1 MNKAKIISELETIV
15 AARLFG
21 RQPWLADRETY
32 SAVKRKLIQMGLVEQ
47 VGDEPLTQVGDEPLT
62 WQITPLGKELDVDL
76 FEVFMGIKWK
86 CDVPIILAEHGLLN
100 ESEFDAILE
109 CMSEANADL
118 SGYVK
123 RAYFVYRKVGWVP
136 YVIEGGRKD

>member
-1 MNKAKIISELETIV
+1 MNKAKIISELENMV

-47 VGDEPLTQVGDEPLT
+47 ISVETSR
-62 WQITPLGKELDVDL
+62 ITALGRELDVDL
-76 FEVFMGIKWK
+76 FLVFLGVMHEW
-86 CDVPIILAEHGLLN
+86 DVPITLEEYGLLN
-100 ESEFDAILE
+100 ESEFDAITT
-109 CMSEANADL
+109 EAPKVDAETLL

-123 RAYFVYRKVGWVP
+123 RAYFVYRKA
-136 YVIEGGRKD
+136 IKFLH

>member
-1 MNKAKIISELETIV
+1 MTINKAEIIVELENMV
-15 AARLFG
+15 VARLFG

-47 VGDEPLTQVGDEPLT
+47 ISVETSR
-62 WQITPLGKELDVDL
+62 ITALGRELDVDL
-76 FEVFMGIKWK
+76 FLVFLGVMHEW
-86 CDVPIILAEHGLLN
+86 DVPITLEEYGLLN

>member
-1 MNKAKIISELETIV
+1 MNKAKIISELENMV

-47 VGDEPLTQVGDEPLT
+47 ISVETSR
-62 WQITPLGKELDVDL
+62 ITALGRELDVDL
-76 FEVFMGIKWK
+76 FLVFLGVMHEW
-86 CDVPIILAEHGLLN
+86 DVPITLEEYGLLN